1 MYEEVIT
8 GLMLELVM
16 TLTDHI
22 DCIVDKIKII
32 LDLNLMEWN
41 SEILKKKLE
50 WLEVSSAKKKKGTRI
65 LFIWAKETRRMRCCL
80 KKRLEKVQHRAIHV
94 AFIILGDLIGRHL

>member
-1 MYEEVIT
+1 MCSFAPCHRCKMYEEVIT

-41 SEILKKKLE
+41 SEILKKKKKKKLE
-50 WLEVSSAKKKKGTRI
+50 WLEVSSA
-65 LFIWAKETRRMRCCL
+65 
-80 KKRLEKVQHRAIHV
+80 
-94 AFIILGDLIGRHL
+94 

>member
-41 SEILKKKLE
+41 SEILKKK
-50 WLEVSSAKKKKGTRI
+50 KKI
-65 LFIWAKETRRMRCCL
+65 RMVGGL
-80 KKRLEKVQHRAIHV
+80 
-94 AFIILGDLIGRHL
+94 

>member
-41 SEILKKKLE
+41 SKILKKKKLRT
-50 WLEVSSAKKKKGTRI
+50 VGGQQ
-65 LFIWAKETRRMRCCL
+65 C
-80 KKRLEKVQHRAIHV
+80 
-94 AFIILGDLIGRHL
+94 

>member
-22 DCIVDKIKII
+22 DRIVDKIKII

-41 SEILKKKLE
+41 SEILKKKLNNNC
-50 WLEVSSAKKKKGTRI
+50 WRSAVLKKKG
-65 LFIWAKETRRMRCCL
+65 
-80 KKRLEKVQHRAIHV
+80 
-94 AFIILGDLIGRHL
+94 

>member
-41 SEILKKKLE
+41 SEILKKKKKKLE
-50 WLEVSSAKKKKGTRI
+50 RLEVSSAKKKG
-65 LFIWAKETRRMRCCL
+65 
-80 KKRLEKVQHRAIHV
+80 
-94 AFIILGDLIGRHL
+94 

>member
-22 DCIVDKIKII
+22 DCIVDNIKII

-41 SEILKKKLE
+41 SKILKKKKVRML
-50 WLEVSSAKKKKGTRI
+50 KKKGR
-65 LFIWAKETRRMRCCL
+65 ECCSFGQR
-80 KKRLEKVQHRAIHV
+80 KPE
-94 AFIILGDLIGRHL
+94 G

>member
-1 MYEEVIT
+1 
-8 GLMLELVM
+8 M

-41 SEILKKKLE
+41 SKILKKKKLRT
-50 WLEVSSAKKKKGTRI
+50 VGGQQ
-65 LFIWAKETRRMRCCL
+65 C
-80 KKRLEKVQHRAIHV
+80 
-94 AFIILGDLIGRHL
+94 

>member
-41 SEILKKKLE
+41 SEII
-50 WLEVSSAKKKKGTRI
+50 KKKKKKKI
-65 LFIWAKETRRMRCCL
+65 RMVGGL
-80 KKRLEKVQHRAIHV
+80 
-94 AFIILGDLIGRHL
+94 

>member
-1 MYEEVIT
+1 
-8 GLMLELVM
+8 M

-41 SEILKKKLE
+41 SEILKKKKLE
-50 WLEVSSAKKKKGTRI
+50 RLEVSSAKKKG
-65 LFIWAKETRRMRCCL
+65 MRCCSFGQR
-80 KKRLEKVQHRAIHV
+80 KPE
-94 AFIILGDLIGRHL
+94 G

>member
-8 GLMLELVM
+8 GLMLELVI

-22 DCIVDKIKII
+22 DCIVDNIKII

-41 SEILKKKLE
+41 SKILKKKKKLE
-50 WLEVSSAKKKKGTRI
+50 RLEVSSAKKKKKGR
-65 LFIWAKETRRMRCCL
+65 ECCSFGQR
-80 KKRLEKVQHRAIHV
+80 KPE
-94 AFIILGDLIGRHL
+94 G

>member
-1 MYEEVIT
+1 
-8 GLMLELVM
+8 M

-41 SEILKKKLE
+41 SKILKKKKKKLE
-50 WLEVSSAKKKKGTRI
+50 RLEVSSAKKKGDENVVHLGKGNQKDEM
-65 LFIWAKETRRMRCCL
+65 LS
-80 KKRLEKVQHRAIHV
+80 KKRLDYKKEKVQHRAIHV

>member
-41 SEILKKKLE
+41 SKILKKKKNRT
-50 WLEVSSAKKKKGTRI
+50 VGGQQCKKKG
-65 LFIWAKETRRMRCCL
+65 MRCCSFGQR
-80 KKRLEKVQHRAIHV
+80 KPE
-94 AFIILGDLIGRHL
+94 G

>member
-32 LDLNLMEWN
+32 LALNLMEWN
-41 SEILKKKLE
+41 SKILKKKKLE
-50 WLEVSSAKKKKGTRI
+50 RLEVSSAKKKRDENVVHLGKGNQKDEM
-65 LFIWAKETRRMRCCL
+65 LS
-80 KKRLEKVQHRAIHV
+80 KKKT
-94 AFIILGDLIGRHL
+94 

>member
-16 TLTDHI
+16 TLADHI

-41 SEILKKKLE
+41 SVILKKKKKKLE
-50 WLEVSSAKKKKGTRI
+50 QLEVSSAKKKG
-65 LFIWAKETRRMRCCL
+65 
-80 KKRLEKVQHRAIHV
+80 
-94 AFIILGDLIGRHL
+94 